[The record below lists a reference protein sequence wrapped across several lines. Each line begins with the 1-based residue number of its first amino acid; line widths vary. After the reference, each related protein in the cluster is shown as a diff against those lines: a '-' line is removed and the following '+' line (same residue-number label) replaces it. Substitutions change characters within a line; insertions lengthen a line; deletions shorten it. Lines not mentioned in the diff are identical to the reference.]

1 MAAERGGKAAPP
13 PPLTARRRED
23 DILDEARRKDLFTDT
38 FCKVCKAVLQFE
50 TQRVSHYKG
59 KKHAQKVRHYIQMHG
74 EKDER
79 QEHCKQMKRDCVNF
93 QMDGSGVVDK
103 NNYCSLC
110 NVSFTSPVVGLSHR
124 LGKIHTKKV
133 KQLSGDQAHVPAQ
146 RMQPVSALQKP
157 VAEKPLLPSKAEE
170 SSSTSNIR
178 LKLNDANKYCKL
190 CCAPFNNPLMAHE
203 HYNGKKHQRNEAR
216 KKILEELGDK
226 AIPGEHSTN
235 ALGVGYYTCFV
246 CNVIVTSIETYQ
258 AHVQGNKHRIS
269 LCRETVLA
277 NLMKKSKKRHGSFQD
292 ELTDY
297 VKVWKARG
305 LKPRRYF
312 GKAEEEEFQDKNIEG
327 ESDFGEVISSNFKC
341 EQGQHS
347 SLFSSHTFLI
357 TTGENKLPSWPPAS
371 EQALEKT
378 PNYGYNKGYCK
389 EEQASEVEIDTVREK
404 SFRLSAVELRDSYKP
419 MLVETSTSSYRK
431 EQKFQI
437 KHFEVEK
444 YIIEELK
451 NEKEATKQKRKKN
464 SEGADFGKE
473 NVKQK
478 RIKFEIN
485 LENEKKSRPYKG
497 KRLKENS
504 TEKESKK
511 HKKDKKKPQ
520 IDVKKED
527 ELLWDESVLEY

>member
-1 MAAERGGKAAPP
+1 
-13 PPLTARRRED
+13 D
-23 DILDEARRKDLFTDT
+23 DILDEATRKDLFTDT

-79 QEHCKQMKRDCVNF
+79 REHCKQKKMDCVNF

-103 NNYCSLC
+103 NNYCNLC
-110 NVSFTSPVVGLSHR
+110 NVSFTSPLVGLSHC
-124 LGKIHTKKV
+124 LGKIHAKKL
-133 KQLSGDQAHVPAQ
+133 KQLSGDQAHMPAQ
-146 RMQPVSALQKP
+146 RMQPVSA
-157 VAEKPLLPSKAEE
+157 EE
-170 SSSTSNIR
+170 SSSTSNIG

-203 HYNGKKHQRNEAR
+203 HYNGKKHRRNEAR

-235 ALGVGYYTCFV
+235 VSLTSLTFFSALGVGYYMCFV
-246 CNVIVTSIETYQ
+246 CNVIVTSVETYQ

-269 LCRETVLA
+269 LCRETALA
-277 NLMKKSKKRHGSFQD
+277 NLMKKSKKTHGSFQN

-297 VKVWKARG
+297 VKVRKARG
-305 LKPRRYF
+305 LEPRRYF

-327 ESDFGEVISSNFKC
+327 ESELGEIISSNFKC

-347 SLFSSHTFLI
+347 SLFSSPTN
-357 TTGENKLPSWPPAS
+357 TGENKLQSWPSGS

-389 EEQASEVEIDTVREK
+389 EEQASEVEIDTVREN
-404 SFRLSAVELRDSYKP
+404 FRLSAVELRDSYKP
-419 MLVETSTSSYRK
+419 MLAETSASSYGK

-444 YIIEELK
+444 YVIEELG
-451 NEKEATKQKRKKN
+451 KEATKQKRKKN
-464 SEGADFGKE
+464 SEGADFGKG

-478 RIKFEIN
+478 RIKFEID

-497 KRLKENS
+497 RRLKENS
-504 TEKESKK
+504 AEKESKK
-511 HKKDKKKPQ
+511 HKKDKKKLQ
-520 IDVKKED
+520 IEVKKED
-527 ELLWDESVLEY
+527 ELLWDESVL

>member
-23 DILDEARRKDLFTDT
+23 DILDEATRKDLFTDT
-38 FCKVCKAVLQFE
+38 FCKVCKAVLQFK

-59 KKHAQKVRHYIQMHG
+59 KKHAQKVHHYIQMHG

-79 QEHCKQMKRDCVNF
+79 QEHGKQKKMDCVNF

-103 NNYCSLC
+103 NNYCNLC
-110 NVSFTSPVVGLSHR
+110 NVSFTSPVVGLSHC
-124 LGKIHTKKV
+124 LGKIHAKKL
-133 KQLSGDQAHVPAQ
+133 KQLSRDQAHVPAQ
-146 RMQPVSALQKP
+146 SMQPVSALQKP

-178 LKLNDANKYCKL
+178 LKLNDADKYCKL
-190 CCAPFNNPLMAHE
+190 CCAPFNNPLVAQE
-203 HYNGKKHQRNEAR
+203 HYNGKKHRRNEAR
-216 KKILEELGDK
+216 RKILEELGDK
-226 AIPGEHSTN
+226 VIPGEYSTN
-235 ALGVGYYTCFV
+235 ALGVGYYVCSI

-258 AHVQGNKHRIS
+258 DHVQGNKHRIK
-269 LCRETVLA
+269 ETVLA
-277 NLMKKSKKRHGSFQD
+277 NLMKKSKKTYGSFQD
-292 ELTDY
+292 ELTDH
-297 VKVWKARG
+297 VKVRKAKG
-305 LKPRRYF
+305 LEPRRYL

-327 ESDFGEVISSNFKC
+327 ESVLSEVISSNFKR

-347 SLFSSHTFLI
+347 SLFSETPSPTN
-357 TTGENKLPSWPPAS
+357 TGENKMPSWPSAS

-389 EEQASEVEIDTVREK
+389 EEQASEVEIDTIREK
-404 SFRLSAVELRDSYKP
+404 SFRLSAAESKDCYIPVLAD
-419 MLVETSTSSYRK
+419 TSTSSYRK

-464 SEGADFGKE
+464 SEGAVFGKE

-478 RIKFEIN
+478 RIKFEID

-511 HKKDKKKPQ
+511 HKKDKEKPQ
-520 IDVKKED
+520 IYIKKEE
-527 ELLWDESVLEY
+527 ELLWDESVLGY

>member
-1 MAAERGGKAAPP
+1 
-13 PPLTARRRED
+13 
-23 DILDEARRKDLFTDT
+23 
-38 FCKVCKAVLQFE
+38 
-50 TQRVSHYKG
+50 
-59 KKHAQKVRHYIQMHG
+59 
-74 EKDER
+74 
-79 QEHCKQMKRDCVNF
+79 
-93 QMDGSGVVDK
+93 
-103 NNYCSLC
+103 
-110 NVSFTSPVVGLSHR
+110 
-124 LGKIHTKKV
+124 
-133 KQLSGDQAHVPAQ
+133 
-146 RMQPVSALQKP
+146 
-157 VAEKPLLPSKAEE
+157 
-170 SSSTSNIR
+170 
-178 LKLNDANKYCKL
+178 
-190 CCAPFNNPLMAHE
+190 
-203 HYNGKKHQRNEAR
+203 
-216 KKILEELGDK
+216 
-226 AIPGEHSTN
+226 
-235 ALGVGYYTCFV
+235 
-246 CNVIVTSIETYQ
+246 
-258 AHVQGNKHRIS
+258 
-269 LCRETVLA
+269 
-277 NLMKKSKKRHGSFQD
+277 MKKSKKTHGSFQD

-297 VKVWKARG
+297 VKVRKARG

-312 GKAEEEEFQDKNIEG
+312 GKAEEEEFQDRNIEG

-347 SLFSSHTFLI
+347 SLFSSPTN
-357 TTGENKLPSWPPAS
+357 TGENKLPSWPSAS
-371 EQALEKT
+371 EEALEMT

-419 MLVETSTSSYRK
+419 MLAETSTSSYGK

-444 YIIEELK
+444 YVIEELK

-464 SEGADFGKE
+464 SERADFGKE

-478 RIKFEIN
+478 RIKFEID

-527 ELLWDESVLEY
+527 ELLWDESVLGY